1 MKTLYQKTILF
12 PFLLFSCFSGWAGG
26 EQLELRINSK
36 DGIYAKGD
44 TVKISAC
51 ITGTPTDPYLLQVLT
66 YGQVTQKKEIQLGEG
81 EQLIYAQVFPEKTS
95 VMLKL
100 GPASTPKKNE
110 MVGFLV
116 APEEFRPGFRVPADL
131 RQYWDGELARL
142 RAQKPKVQ
150 ISPAVGVSEADA
162 ALYKCYKIEINMPE
176 GRPCRG
182 YVAYPKKAKKG
193 TLPIYVHFHAAGVNR
208 PHVPARAKEV
218 LDMAKKGCIALDIN
232 AHGILDDQ
240 DEAYY
245 RELDRGE
252 LKQYERRDFTGVE
265 DYYFHNM
272 YLRDVRALDYAVTL
286 PLWDGKRI
294 LLQGGSQGGG
304 QSLAVAGIFGK
315 VSHVCVIYPAI
326 TDTGAS
332 LDGRR
337 PGWPASV
344 NSRYAGTE
352 LGQGMMAYHDAAILA
367 SLFTGALHIEVGNI
381 DTVQDPAA
389 VTAAYNNAVNCSEKE
404 LFFYPW
410 CGHSG
415 PVAAKKGEWE
425 EAVLRFRN
433 QFIQEAL
440 K

>member
-1 MKTLYQKTILF
+1 MQSAHRTIVTLS
-12 PFLLFSCFSGWAGG
+12 LLFLCICAWAGG

-81 EQLIYAQVFPEKTS
+81 EQLVFTQVFPEKTS
-95 VMLKL
+95 VILKL

-367 SLFTGALHIEVGNI
+367 SLFTGALHIEAGNI

-415 PVAAKKGEWE
+415 PVATKKGEWE
-425 EAVLRFRN
+425 EAVLRFRK